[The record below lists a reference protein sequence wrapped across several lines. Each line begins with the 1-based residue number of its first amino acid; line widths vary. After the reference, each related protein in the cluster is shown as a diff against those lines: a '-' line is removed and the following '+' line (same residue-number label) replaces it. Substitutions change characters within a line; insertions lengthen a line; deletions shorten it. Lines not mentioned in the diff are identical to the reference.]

1 MSSNPQ
7 NLSSKIQ
14 LHIRH
19 NLLSGLFIL
28 LPIGI
33 TILILKFLFAIT
45 AGFFV
50 PVISK
55 IVETIPSL
63 SEIIGRM
70 MPLETFVVISS
81 LVVFVAF
88 IYFCGILTSYLIGKK
103 LLAWGESLI
112 TKIPIMK
119 TIYSGA
125 KNVIES
131 LSASSSGSFKSVV
144 LVDFPRVGI
153 LSIGFVTSGL
163 SDSSGKEFLT
173 VFVPTTPNPTSGFLC
188 ILPKEEVRMT
198 QLSIEDGIKLV
209 VSGGLLSSK
218 YDNLL

>member
-1 MSSNPQ
+1 ME
-7 NLSSKIQ
+7 

-33 TILILKFLFAIT
+33 TILILRFLFAIT

-55 IVETIPSL
+55 IVENIPTL

-70 MPLETFVVISS
+70 VPVETFVAITSIIFF
-81 LVVFVAF
+81 VVF

-103 LLAWGESLI
+103 LLAWGESFI
-112 TKIPIMK
+112 TKIPVMK
-119 TIYSGA
+119 TIYSSA
-125 KNVIES
+125 KNVVES
-131 LSASSSGSFKSVV
+131 LSVSSSGSFKSVV
-144 LVDFPRVGI
+144 LIEFPRAGI

-163 SDSSGKEFLT
+163 SDSNGKEFLT

-188 ILPKEEVRMT
+188 ILPKEEVRKT
-198 QLSIEDGIKLV
+198 HLSIEEGIKLL

-218 YDNLL
+218 FDNLL